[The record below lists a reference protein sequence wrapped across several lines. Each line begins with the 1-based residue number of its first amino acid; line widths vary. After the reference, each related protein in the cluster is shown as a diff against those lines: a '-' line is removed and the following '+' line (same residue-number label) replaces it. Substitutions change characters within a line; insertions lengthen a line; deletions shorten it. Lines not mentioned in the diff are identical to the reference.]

1 MAVYPRHQ
9 SNYLDLLSLPVTA
22 QAVTEAE
29 AMCCGAREA
38 TVSPGSGSGERERRE
53 RKVSLKLGVRVSSLS
68 KLPPPT
74 LPGHWPASECMKQA
88 PETNTT
94 PDTDFNQRMT
104 TS

>member
-1 MAVYPRHQ
+1 
-9 SNYLDLLSLPVTA
+9 
-22 QAVTEAE
+22 
-29 AMCCGAREA
+29 MCCGAREA
-38 TVSPGSGSGERERRE
+38 TVSPGSGSGEREERE
-53 RKVSLKLGVRVSSLS
+53 KSQSEARSSPVSSLS

-88 PETNTT
+88 PETNTE

>member
-9 SNYLDLLSLPVTA
+9 SNYLELLSLPVTA
-22 QAVTEAE
+22 QAETEAE

-38 TVSPGSGSGERERRE
+38 TVSPGSGSGEREEKSQSEARSE
-53 RKVSLKLGVRVSSLS
+53 SLSLS